1 MGRYPFGGWESTS
14 GHSGPDPR
22 RQGHDI
28 AQVCV
33 NGHMINT
40 ASRGMPEHN
49 KPFCDK
55 CGEKTITSCPSCNN
69 SIRGLDWDGYSQEPD
84 APPHC
89 EHCGKPFPWTERKKA
104 AALELFAEVLD
115 MEAEEQREEL
125 KRDLD
130 AISTDQPRTQAAALK
145 LKRMLTK
152 AGKDALG
159 MVRDMVVD
167 IGSEIAVKTMYPD
180 R

>member
-1 MGRYPFGGWESTS
+1 MNGNRCECY
-14 GHSGPDPR
+14 DV
-22 RQGHDI
+22 
-28 AQVCV
+28 AQICL
-33 NGHMINT
+33 NGHEANS
-40 ASRGMPEHN
+40 ASRNAPQSN
-49 KPFCDK
+49 KAFCDK
-55 CGEKTITSCPSCNN
+55 CGEKTIDACPACDTP
-69 SIRGLDWDGYSQEPD
+69 IRGFCWRGGIPFGGDI
-84 APPHC
+84 APQYDVPHHC
-89 EHCGKPFPWTERKKA
+89 HQCGKPYPWTERKKA

-125 KRDLD
+125 RRDLD

-145 LKRMLTK
+145 LKRMLMK
-152 AGKDALG
+152 AGQGALG